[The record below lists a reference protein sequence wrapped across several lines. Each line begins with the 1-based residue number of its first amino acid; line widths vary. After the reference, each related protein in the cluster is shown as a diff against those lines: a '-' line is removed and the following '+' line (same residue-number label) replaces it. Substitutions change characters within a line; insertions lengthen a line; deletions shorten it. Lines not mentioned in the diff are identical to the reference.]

1 VSKRDLFQ
9 NEPLADAY
17 TQKLSSIVPDSISY
31 GNYTNFFT
39 GHTLNGNLRYC
50 IESKCYEMF
59 LTLEELILEYLR
71 EKKEIWLFPDMKIR
85 IFYSETLKEQ
95 IYLDYFFAMDGGSG
109 GFFKD
114 DPNDKSILSRFR
126 KEAWDR
132 NRHIKKD
139 CSYYLKKQRKWF
151 VDDFKRAAWNY
162 CNFLE
167 QQDLDDLYRYGRFC
181 QLWCEAEKI
190 LPLPAG
196 AGPRSSYQPPPVP
209 SDNIIYHINS
219 VFRKHVI
226 SGKRQF
232 IS

>member
-1 VSKRDLFQ
+1 
-9 NEPLADAY
+9 
-17 TQKLSSIVPDSISY
+17 
-31 GNYTNFFT
+31 
-39 GHTLNGNLRYC
+39 
-50 IESKCYEMF
+50 
-59 LTLEELILEYLR
+59 
-71 EKKEIWLFPDMKIR
+71 MKIR

-151 VDDFKRAAWNY
+151 VDDLKRAAWNY

-209 SDNIIYHINS
+209 SDNIIYKINS
-219 VFRKHVI
+219 VFRNHVI

>member
-1 VSKRDLFQ
+1 
-9 NEPLADAY
+9 
-17 TQKLSSIVPDSISY
+17 
-31 GNYTNFFT
+31 
-39 GHTLNGNLRYC
+39 
-50 IESKCYEMF
+50 
-59 LTLEELILEYLR
+59 
-71 EKKEIWLFPDMKIR
+71 MKIR

-167 QQDLDDLYRYGRFC
+167 QQDLDDLYRYGRRFT
-181 QLWCEAEKI
+181 
-190 LPLPAG
+190 
-196 AGPRSSYQPPPVP
+196 
-209 SDNIIYHINS
+209 S
-219 VFRKHVI
+219 VFLSLLLNTAIWYKMGK
-226 SGKRQF
+226 SGKPRLPVF
-232 IS
+232 LRIRKPGRLGRFL